1 MSDETFNIEELL
13 VRILANRASQEEI
26 LYFSKWIE
34 EGENQVY
41 FEKLKKLWNLS
52 AGGHANQDMLIAG
65 VKDYYRFMEN
75 TLKPKRRLR
84 LIRRIA
90 SVAAVVAVALTSVL
104 WFSRTREN
112 TPVKLKNEICQ
123 TGGIILRLA
132 DNKEVNVLDD
142 SLQLTGGTGGSVRIN
157 RTNQRE
163 IVYEIKDSLEMT
175 GEMELAY
182 NQIIVPVGER
192 FSVRLSDG
200 TKAWIN
206 SEISLRYPTYFGK
219 DCREVEARGNVYFEV
234 AKDATRPFVVVS
246 REIKTEVLGTHFE
259 VNTYGDRG
267 EISATLVEGKVRV
280 SVGSRS
286 VIIEPD
292 QQFIFNTKN
301 GCINVVKV
309 DALNKVR
316 WKDGILVIDNE
327 QFDDVV
333 WKLERWYGVSIVN
346 ETGLVFNQSFS
357 GEFDREDIQAA
368 IAAVCVNLN
377 ITYTIDKDRI
387 ILKR

>member
-34 EGENQVY
+34 ERENRVY

-52 AGGHANQDMLIAG
+52 SGGHANQEMFIAG

-75 TLKPKRRLR
+75 TLKPKRRVR
-84 LIRRIA
+84 GIRRIA

-163 IVYEIKDSLEMT
+163 IVYEVQDALEMA
-175 GEMELAY
+175 GETELAY

-206 SEISLRYPTYFGK
+206 SESSLRYPTRFGK

-234 AKDATRPFVVVS
+234 AKDTTRPFVVVS

-267 EISATLVEGKVRV
+267 EISATLVEGKIRV

-286 VIIEPD
+286 VIVEPD

-309 DALNKVR
+309 DAFNKVR